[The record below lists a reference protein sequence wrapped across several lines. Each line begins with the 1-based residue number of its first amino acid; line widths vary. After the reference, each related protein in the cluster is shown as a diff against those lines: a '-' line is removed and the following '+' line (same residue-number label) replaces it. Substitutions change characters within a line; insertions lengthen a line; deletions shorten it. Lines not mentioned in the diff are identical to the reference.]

1 MEQTLATT
9 LADKSKVATK
19 TDPQV
24 DKDVREKIVGARIAL
39 LLKAPFF
46 GNLATRLEIINA
58 DDWCPTAATDGRRLY
73 YNSEFINK
81 MPVKQVEFLI
91 GHEVLHCVYDHMN
104 RRGDRDARLWN
115 IADDYCV
122 NQDLLDQN
130 IGEKIPEGLFDSKY
144 RGWSAEEVYDDLYEN
159 AEKIDVDDL
168 VNQLLDEHL
177 DGDDSDGQGD
187 GKNGDDKKGQG
198 KSSGRPKLS
207 EEEKKEIRDEIK
219 QAVISAAQTTGAD
232 KLPSGVKRLIKDL
245 TSPQLNWRELLQQQ
259 IQSTLKADYSWVRPS
274 RRGWHID
281 AVLPGS
287 DLDKEI
293 DICVAIDASGS
304 MSDTQLK
311 DILSEVKGIMESYN
325 SFVLHL
331 WTFDTE
337 VYNLKTFTT
346 ENLDEIMEYELR
358 GGGGTDFEANWT
370 FMKEHNIEP
379 KKFVMFTDG
388 YAWDSWGDPDYCDTL
403 FVIHGS
409 TTIEAPFGITAYYD
423 LDKAKA

>member
-1 MEQTLATT
+1 MANT
-9 LADKSKVATK
+9 LADKSKVSTK

-24 DKDVREKIVGARIAL
+24 DNAVREKIVGARIAL

-46 GNLATRLEIINA
+46 GNLATRLEIVNA
-58 DDWCPTAATDGRRLY
+58 DAWCPTAATDGRKLY
-73 YNSEFINK
+73 YNSEFIND
-81 MPVKQVEFLI
+81 MPIKQVEFLI

-104 RRGDRDARLWN
+104 RRGERDPRLWN

-130 IGEKIPEGLFDSKY
+130 IGEKIPEGLFDTKY
-144 RGWSAEEVYDDLYEN
+144 RGWSAEEVYDDLYKN
-159 AEKIDVDDL
+159 ADKINIDEL
-168 VNQLLDEHL
+168 LEQLLDDHL
-177 DGDDSDGQGD
+177 DGDETEEGNGSGNKGQS
-187 GKNGDDKKGQG
+187 GDDGED
-198 KSSGRPKLS
+198 KSSSRPQLTD
-207 EEEKKEIRDEIK
+207 EEKKQIRDEIK
-219 QAVISAAQTTGAD
+219 QAVISAAQTTGVD

-259 IQSTLKADYSWVRPS
+259 IQSTLKADYSWMRPS

-281 AVLPGS
+281 AILPGN

-304 MSDTQLK
+304 MGDDQLR
-311 DILSEVKGIMESYN
+311 DILSEIKGIMESYN

-337 VYNLKTFTT
+337 VYNLKTFTS
-346 ENLDEIMEYELR
+346 ENIDEIMEYELQ
-358 GGGGTDFEANWT
+358 GGGGTAFDVNWT
-370 FMKEHNIEP
+370 FMKDNQIEP

-409 TTIEAPFGITAYYD
+409 TTIEAPFGITTYYD

>member
-1 MEQTLATT
+1 MANT
-9 LADKSKVATK
+9 LADKSKVSTK

-24 DKDVREKIVGARIAL
+24 DNAVREKIVGARIAL

-46 GNLATRLEIINA
+46 GNLATRLEIVNA
-58 DDWCPTAATDGRRLY
+58 DAWCPTAATDGRKLY
-73 YNSEFINK
+73 YNSEFIND
-81 MPVKQVEFLI
+81 MPIKQVEFLI

-104 RRGDRDARLWN
+104 RRGERDPRLWN

-130 IGEKIPEGLFDSKY
+130 IGEKIPEGLFDTKY
-144 RGWSAEEVYDDLYEN
+144 RGWSAEEVYDDLYKN
-159 AEKIDVDDL
+159 ADKINIDEL
-168 VNQLLDEHL
+168 LEQLLDDHL
-177 DGDDSDGQGD
+177 DGDETEEGNGSGNKGQS
-187 GKNGDDKKGQG
+187 GDDGED
-198 KSSGRPKLS
+198 KSSSRPQLTD
-207 EEEKKEIRDEIK
+207 EEKKQIRDEIK
-219 QAVISAAQTTGAD
+219 QAVISAAQTTGVD

-259 IQSTLKADYSWVRPS
+259 IQSTLKADYSWMRPS

-281 AVLPGS
+281 AILPGN

-304 MSDTQLK
+304 MGDDQLR
-311 DILSEVKGIMESYN
+311 DILGEIKGIMESYN

-337 VYNLKTFTT
+337 VYNLKTFTS
-346 ENLDEIMEYELR
+346 ENIDEIMEYELQ
-358 GGGGTDFEANWT
+358 GGGGTAFDVNWT
-370 FMKEHNIEP
+370 FMKDNQIEP

-409 TTIEAPFGITAYYD
+409 TTIEAPFGITTYYD

>member
-1 MEQTLATT
+1 LANT
-9 LADKSKVATK
+9 LADKSKVSTK

-24 DKDVREKIVGARIAL
+24 DNAVREKIVGARIAL

-46 GNLATRLEIINA
+46 GNLATRLEIVNA
-58 DDWCPTAATDGRRLY
+58 DAWCPTAATDGRKLY
-73 YNSEFINK
+73 YNSEFIND
-81 MPVKQVEFLI
+81 MPIKQVEFLI

-104 RRGDRDARLWN
+104 RRGERDPRLWN

-130 IGEKIPEGLFDSKY
+130 IGEKIPEGLFDTKY
-144 RGWSAEEVYDDLYEN
+144 RGWSAEEVYDDLYKN
-159 AEKIDVDDL
+159 ADKINIDEL
-168 VNQLLDEHL
+168 LEQLLDDHL
-177 DGDDSDGQGD
+177 DGDETEEGNGSGNKGQS
-187 GKNGDDKKGQG
+187 GDDGED
-198 KSSGRPKLS
+198 KSSSRPQLTD
-207 EEEKKEIRDEIK
+207 EEKKQIRDEIK
-219 QAVISAAQTTGAD
+219 QAVISAAQTTGVD

-259 IQSTLKADYSWVRPS
+259 IQSTLKADYSWMRPS

-281 AVLPGS
+281 AILPGN

-304 MSDTQLK
+304 MGDDQLR
-311 DILSEVKGIMESYN
+311 DILGEIKGIMESYN

-337 VYNLKTFTT
+337 VYNLKTFTS
-346 ENLDEIMEYELR
+346 ENIDEIMEYELQ
-358 GGGGTDFEANWT
+358 GGGGTAFDVNWT
-370 FMKEHNIEP
+370 FMKDNQIEP

-409 TTIEAPFGITAYYD
+409 TTIEAPFGITTYYD